1 MFFIGLFWVTHRPD
15 GQFRGVVIDVGDGD
29 QSRRC
34 VRQAK
39 VQVPFHVGGLYDDGV
54 LRDFLWK
61 RGRETGSIWSMLC
74 ISRTHEWIR

>member
-39 VQVPFHVGGLYDDGV
+39 VQVSFHVGGLYDDGV
-54 LRDFLWK
+54 LRDFLWEEGE
-61 RGRETGSIWSMLC
+61 RQEVSGQRRAYQGLMNG
-74 ISRTHEWIR
+74 